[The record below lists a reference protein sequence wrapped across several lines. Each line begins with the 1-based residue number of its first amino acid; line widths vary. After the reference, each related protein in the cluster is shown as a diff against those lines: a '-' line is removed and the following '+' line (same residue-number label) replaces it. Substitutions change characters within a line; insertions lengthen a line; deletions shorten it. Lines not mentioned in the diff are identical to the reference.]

1 MIQLLPET
9 TLQLSTDAGLPLTTG
24 VTYDQ
29 FEAALAE
36 KLEQL
41 ISNDF
46 QQFVLL
52 LYKVD
57 VSEHAI
63 RQVLEAD
70 LSPEI
75 YRKIAALLIE
85 RQQEKILSR
94 KQYSQP
100 PPDDGEEKW

>member
-1 MIQLLPET
+1 MMQLLPET
-9 TLQLSTDAGLPLTTG
+9 AQQISADAGLPMIAGL
-24 VTYDQ
+24 TYDQ
-29 FEAALAE
+29 LEEALAE

-41 ISNDF
+41 ISSDF

-57 VSEHAI
+57 VSEFSI

-70 LSPEI
+70 LTPGV

-94 KQYSQP
+94 KKYSQP